1 MSSACASEEGIFRG
15 REDSPGKGEY
25 KIIFRA
31 AGERCSVGFGGA
43 AGERCSVG
51 FGVLIV
57 PILSPSNKMQAKP
70 QEVFKHRCSCPTYLK

>member
-15 REDSPGKGEY
+15 REDSPGKDEY
-25 KIIFRA
+25 KIIFR
-31 AGERCSVGFGGA
+31 A

-70 QEVFKHRCSCPTYLK
+70 QEVFKHRCSCTTYLK